1 MEAEHLRRR
10 WPEPEPE
17 SQPELSSERSSTE
30 RSSAAEQGLRA
41 SMPRMRSAPNRS
53 PKEVLLGAGLARQKT
68 VPLQARWS
76 EQSADDMSTP
86 SPRPEDRPAPLESLE
101 EPSSPDDDDGASPSP
116 RHPGSAAKGGISW
129 AADEVRAFWVSLPW
143 LLTSFLKGC
152 AAAATLYLAMAFAG
166 CDAHP
171 QAQHW
176 SPAELGTVRSQL
188 QQIDKKLDHVQSL
201 RTDMDYLR
209 NSKQR
214 QERQT
219 RGDLKT
225 FEYQD
230 KEVGRTRVQIDAL
243 KDKLLGAGQG
253 NHPAVHNTTVLSC
266 DWIDAKKLAFNNS
279 RDAAGEPLHPENL
292 TGCHLPVEAG
302 DADQVFDCFN
312 GAGRP
317 QGCHAY
323 AKAKVAR
330 LTEGGHNP
338 TRKARR

>member
-1 MEAEHLRRR
+1 MEAEHLRLRR
-10 WPEPEPE
+10 PLPEPEPE
-17 SQPELSSERSSTE
+17 PEPELLSSERSSVE
-30 RSSAAEQGLRA
+30 RSCAAELGLRA
-41 SMPRMRSAPNRS
+41 PTGMPRLRSAPNRS
-53 PKEVLLGAGLARQKT
+53 PKEVPPGAGLARQKT

-116 RHPGSAAKGGISW
+116 RHPGSAAQPPKGGLRW
-129 AADEVRAFWVSLPW
+129 VADELRGFWALLPW
-143 LLTSFLKGC
+143 LLKFFLRGC

-225 FEYQD
+225 FE
-230 KEVGRTRVQIDAL
+230 VQVPIAPRRRAL
-243 KDKLLGAGQG
+243 LHGWLTVAPCCTVPGQG
-253 NHPAVHNTTVLSC
+253 GGP
-266 DWIDAKKLAFNNS
+266 DA
-279 RDAAGEPLHPENL
+279 R
-292 TGCHLPVEAG
+292 
-302 DADQVFDCFN
+302 AD
-312 GAGRP
+312 
-317 QGCHAY
+317 
-323 AKAKVAR
+323 
-330 LTEGGHNP
+330 
-338 TRKARR
+338 